1 MPISQKKYQRATL
14 ASIARDLGLATSTV
28 SFCMSGKAAQY
39 GIKAETVQA
48 VRDHADRVGYV
59 VNSAARQLRTQTTPP
74 VGLLFDPRLN
84 AGEMPLKALYQA
96 QEKLKKHGLEV
107 RIVAADVWN
116 GSVQM
121 QQLGCREAIVFSTFT
136 EAPATPD
143 VLEETLIAHKNIAAN
158 LKLYAINYS
167 FYPHATPI
175 FPNVVRLGI
184 NRYLVNNALC
194 EYLREL
200 DNGKFILQSS
210 WSGSSDSDGTLI
222 VERFPEEHTPYET
235 GRLWAHYYLEM
246 RKKYNI
252 GTIMPGDDRISAG
265 LLSELLNNGVKV
277 PEEVRVIS
285 FDNLDFG
292 SCLAV
297 PLTSWGVPMQKHV
310 DMVLDNMLNKSPIPE
325 RLVSM
330 PDFTWG
336 ASSGFTP
343 VEQLKFMQKIEKIC
357 QECNNIKQEMIE

>member
-1 MPISQKKYQRATL
+1 MINSPPNYQRATL

-28 SFCMSGKAAQY
+28 SFCLSGKASQY

-48 VRDHADRVGYV
+48 VRDHADKVGYV
-59 VNSAARQLRTQTTPP
+59 VNSAARQLRTQSTHPI
-74 VGLLFDPRLN
+74 GLLFDPRLN
-84 AGEMPLKALYQA
+84 AGEMPLKALYHA
-96 QEKLKKHGLEV
+96 QEKLKNHGWEV
-107 RIVAADVWN
+107 RIVAADIWN

-136 EAPATPD
+136 EAPATPE
-143 VLEETLIAHKNIAAN
+143 VLNETLTAHKNIACN

-167 FYPHATPI
+167 FHPKEMPI

-184 NRYLVNNALC
+184 NRYSVNKALC
-194 EYLREL
+194 EYLHEL
-200 DNGKFILQSS
+200 DKGKLILQSS
-210 WSGSSDSDGTLI
+210 WSGACLDAAGIMLM
-222 VERFPEEHTPYET
+222 EHFLPEYTPYEM
-235 GRLWAHYYLEM
+235 GRHWAHHYLAM

-252 GTIMPGDDRISAG
+252 GSIMTGDDRISAG
-265 LLSELLNNGVKV
+265 LLSELINHGVKI

-310 DMVLDNMLNKSPIPE
+310 DMVLDNLLNHTPIPE
-325 RLVSM
+325 RLVSI
-330 PDFTWG
+330 PDFNWG
-336 ASSGFTP
+336 ASSGFTLT
-343 VEQLKFMQKIEKIC
+343 EQQEFMKKIEKIC
-357 QECNNIKQEMIE
+357 NECNINK